1 MNKKNRKFMLLYHVI
16 FVSKCRRKAL
26 IDIENDLKDS
36 ILNIAS
42 KSDNEVVEME
52 CYKDHIHLLSKRQPK
67 ISILSIFRR
76 LKQETT
82 WQIWEQKESHIRKY
96 YWGKRTLWSD
106 GYFCNTIGNIS
117 KEIVID

>member
-1 MNKKNRKFMLLYHVI
+1 MLLYHVV
-16 FVSKCRRKAL
+16 FVCKYRRKAL
-26 IDIENDLKDS
+26 IDIESDLKDS

-52 CYKDHIHLLSKRQPK
+52 CDKNHIHLLIKRQPK
-67 ISILSIFRR
+67 ISILSIVKR

-117 KEIVID
+117 KEMVID